1 MFKLVLLTQTTV
13 NASINYLQDKPWLA
27 LQVDKWCSKHILGK
41 VDSFLS
47 YCCKYTMHMDF
58 IFCQKLFEKAKNWKK
73 EKGLLFWL
81 YSQIWILEIWSVR
94 IDINRKIT
102 AFSKKIFLLV
112 TVEKRPG
119 VTNNINNVY
128 ILFRCPSKPWQCGR
142 QLFLRLFFFFLS
154 KCLPWKR
161 ISLHTFFCI
170 PSWLT

>member
-1 MFKLVLLTQTTV
+1 MLKTHFRKGWFISVIL
-13 NASINYLQDKPWLA
+13 
-27 LQVDKWCSKHILGK
+27 LQVHHAHGFYCLSEIIWKGK
-41 VDSFLS
+41 
-47 YCCKYTMHMDF
+47 
-58 IFCQKLFEKAKNWKK
+58 KLYISTVLHSGQRK

-142 QLFLRLFFFFLS
+142 QLFLRLFFFFPVKMSSMKKDL
-154 KCLPWKR
+154 
-161 ISLHTFFCI
+161 ITYFFLYSVVVDI
-170 PSWLT
+170 NIKNKY

>member
-1 MFKLVLLTQTTV
+1 MLKTHFRKGWFISVIL
-13 NASINYLQDKPWLA
+13 
-27 LQVDKWCSKHILGK
+27 LQVHHAHGFY
-41 VDSFLS
+41 FLS
-47 YCCKYTMHMDF
+47 EIIWKGK
-58 IFCQKLFEKAKNWKK
+58 KLYISTVLHSGQRK

-81 YSQIWILEIWSVR
+81 HSQIWILEIWSVR

-142 QLFLRLFFFFLS
+142 QLFLHLFFFPCQNVFHEKGSHYILFS
-154 KCLPWKR
+154 VFHRVWHKYQKQILNYR
-161 ISLHTFFCI
+161 IIFK
-170 PSWLT
+170 

>member
-1 MFKLVLLTQTTV
+1 MLKTHFRKGWFISVIL
-13 NASINYLQDKPWLA
+13 
-27 LQVDKWCSKHILGK
+27 LQVHHAHGFY
-41 VDSFLS
+41 FLS
-47 YCCKYTMHMDF
+47 EIIWKGK
-58 IFCQKLFEKAKNWKK
+58 KLYISTVLHSGQRK

-81 YSQIWILEIWSVR
+81 HSQIWILEIWSVR

-142 QLFLRLFFFFLS
+142 QLFFTPVFPVKMSSMKKDLITYFFLYS
-154 KCLPWKR
+154 IVFDINIKNKY
-161 ISLHTFFCI
+161 
-170 PSWLT
+170 